1 MTTLR
6 LPSGPTAAGWLRRAV
21 VVVAAAYL
29 LVLPQFV
36 TRASFFG
43 VPGLPGPL
51 AVLILSLGLWLMP
64 VLLVASW
71 AAEGRVRLPHA
82 ALSIPAVLFLV
93 GAGVST
99 AAASDKSSALVRGV
113 ELAGL
118 WAAAWALAQALRTD
132 GERRFLLAVLVA
144 AGCIS
149 AAVAIHQAAIG
160 LPQAL
165 EYFEAHREEVL
176 ARQGIEPGG
185 WREEVFRARF
195 TGGVQAATGHPNVL
209 AAMLLLAL
217 FAAAGLAT
225 EKWVEVRAAG
235 ARALACVTAAAGG
248 LCGVGIVLTQSRAAL
263 AAACVGLYWLIVAR
277 RVRRRRLRIVLLLLP
292 LAVAA
297 AGLAVAAQVDHPAVA
312 QAMTT
317 LRYRLDYWSATLE
330 ILARHWATGVG
341 LENFGSHYV
350 EHKAA
355 WAPEEVADPHHM
367 LLSVWSTLGLA
378 GLLALVLVWATA
390 VRAWR
395 RGNAERGGSE
405 PVPSE
410 AEGQPPRGTAESRG
424 GYGDPPRTCGRA
436 GLSGPEDESN
446 DSRPGK
452 PAAPPRGARRGG
464 CGAPPRPV
472 SAGTSLPALLVP
484 TVALAGPAV
493 FWFLADFFGGVQS
506 AGGLAWGMGG
516 VAGTAVLAGLL
527 PSERPN
533 RLAASDRPPD
543 GLATAVVTGLLAFA
557 LAEQIGTAVLEPPT
571 AWAMLVLLVATLGP
585 GRARPNE
592 RAAGAETRRA
602 HAAARPIGLAAR
614 FALVLAAMG
623 FCFGYARLLI
633 VPVAQEG
640 RMLKEARFSLDTF
653 GAQPTREAARVNPL
667 AWEPA
672 FLRGR
677 LWHQRAAETG
687 AGGPVAAIQLE
698 RAIEGY
704 RAALARH
711 PRLRRA
717 YLAIADA
724 YLAMPAAERDPALL
738 AEARKALEAAAALY
752 PTHIPTRL
760 RLARLLDRMGRRR
773 AARAEYEEVLRL
785 DRLMPMAGR
794 RLSEAERAE
803 VKARLRVLPGPP
815 DAPGAG
821 ASMS

>member
-1 MTTLR
+1 MTLR
-6 LPSGPTAAGWLRRAV
+6 LPSGSTVADGLRRAV

-29 LVLPQFV
+29 LVLPQLV
-36 TRASFFG
+36 TNASFVG

-71 AAEGRVRLPHA
+71 AAEGRIRLPHP
-82 ALSIPAVLFLV
+82 ALTVPAVLFV
-93 GAGVST
+93 IGTAVST

-118 WAAAWALAQALRTD
+118 WVGAWALAQAVRGD
-132 GERRFLLAVLVA
+132 GERRFLLAALVA

-160 LPQAL
+160 LPETL

-176 ARQGIEPGG
+176 AEHGIQPGG

-209 AAMLLLAL
+209 ASMLLLAL
-217 FAAAGLAT
+217 FAAVGLAM
-225 EKWVEVRAAG
+225 EKWTEVRAAG
-235 ARALACVTAAAGG
+235 ARALAAVAAGAGG
-248 LCGVGIVLTQSRAAL
+248 LCAVGIVLTQSRAAV
-263 AAACVGLYWLIVAR
+263 AAAGVGVYWLVVAR
-277 RVRRRRLRIVLLLLP
+277 RVRRGRMRIVLCLAP

-297 AGLAVAAQVDHPAVA
+297 VGIAVATQLEQPAV
-312 QAMTT
+312 QAALTT

-367 LLSVWSTLGLA
+367 VLSVWSTVGVA
-378 GLLALVLVWATA
+378 GLVALVLVWATA

-395 RGNAERGGSE
+395 RKVERGGSPHPPRDASAERGG
-405 PVPSE
+405 
-410 AEGQPPRGTAESRG
+410 
-424 GYGDPPRTCGRA
+424 D
-436 GLSGPEDESN
+436 
-446 DSRPGK
+446 
-452 PAAPPRGARRGG
+452 
-464 CGAPPRPV
+464 GAPPRPG
-472 SAGTSLPALLVP
+472 SPGPSLPALLVP

-493 FWFLADFFGGVQS
+493 FWFLAQFFGGPGTVE
-506 AGGLAWGMGG
+506 GLAWGMGG
-516 VAGTAVLAGLL
+516 VAAMVMLAGLL
-527 PSERPN
+527 PSERLD
-533 RLAASDRPPD
+533 RLAAADRPPD
-543 GLATAVVTGLLAFA
+543 RLATAVVVGLVAFA

-571 AWAMLVLLVATLGP
+571 AWAMLVLLVVTIRRVPA
-585 GRARPNE
+585 NE
-592 RAAGAETRRA
+592 GAAGTPRLRSGQAPTRRA
-602 HAAARPIGLAAR
+602 SPVSRPIGLVAR
-614 FALVLAAMG
+614 FAIVLLAMA

-633 VPVAQEG
+633 VPVAQER
-640 RMLKEARFSLDTF
+640 RMLRDAPQTF
-653 GAQPTREAARVNPL
+653 DQFGEEPTREAARVNPL

-677 LWHQRAAETG
+677 LWHRRAAG
-687 AGGPVAAIQLE
+687 AGGPVAAMRL
-698 RAIEGY
+698 ANAVEGY

-717 YLAIADA
+717 HLAIADA
-724 YLAMPAAERDPALL
+724 YLAMPGAERDPALL

-760 RLARLLDRMGRRR
+760 RLAGVLDRLGRRR
-773 AARAEYEEVLRL
+773 EARAEYEEVLRL

-794 RLSEAERAE
+794 RLSEATRAE
-803 VKARLRVLPGPP
+803 VEARLRALSASSP
-815 DAPGAG
+815 DANSP
-821 ASMS
+821 